1 MFRREPVFHAQ
12 AAHAGPLRDLAGEPV
27 IGVEVAHDP
36 AAAVQQNGRRR
47 RRGGAG
53 IIETQTPL
61 PGRQGDDALLD
72 MRHRGR
78 AGIEIERQARIDPA
92 QFRDRRL
99 DWLGVAIIGIVV
111 GFGGGLL
118 RDLLLNVELA
128 PLQSNWYV
136 AVATGA
142 ALLGMW
148 LERVLSKLSRVI
160 TALDALTIG
169 LFGAI
174 GTTKALSL
182 GLPPVAAVFVGVLA
196 AVGGSILRDVLLN
209 LPIALMHVGSLYAL
223 AAAGGAFAIAL
234 LLEVEVT
241 VFIAAGVGVVLTF
254 AIRILS
260 VLFGWSLPEQ
270 RAITR
275 LPRLP
280 ALPRRGRR
288 ADEEAVG
295 ERGRT
300 VTTST
305 GVIHLRPTT
314 SAIPVVGATPRVR
327 RRSPIPGA
335 SQRRG

>member
-1 MFRREPVFHAQ
+1 MAELFVI
-12 AAHAGPLRDLAGEPV
+12 PLWADLLAVG
-27 IGVEVAHDP
+27 IGAL
-36 AAAVQQNGRRR
+36 Q
-47 RRGGAG
+47 GA
-53 IIETQTPL
+53 L
-61 PGRQGDDALLD
+61 FA
-72 MRHRGR
+72 
-78 AGIEIERQARIDPA
+78 A

-118 RDLLLNVELA
+118 RDLLLDVPLA

-136 AVATGA
+136 VVATSA
-142 ALLGMW
+142 ALLGML
-148 LERVLSKLSRVI
+148 LERVFSRLGRLI
-160 TALDALTIG
+160 TVLDALTIG

-174 GTTKALSL
+174 GTTKALAL
-182 GLPPVAAVFVGVLA
+182 GIPEVAAVFVGVLA
-196 AVGGSILRDVLLN
+196 AVGGSILRDLL
-209 LPIALMHVGSLYAL
+209 LTMPIALMHVGSLDAVA
-223 AAAGGAFAIAL
+223 AAAGSGLIAVL
-234 LLEVEVT
+234 LALDVP
-241 VFIAAGVGVVLTF
+241 VFVAAVAGVALTF
-254 AIRILS
+254 GVRIAS

-288 ADEEAVG
+288 ADEEAAG